1 MLYPDNVYWVYR
13 KDDMPVIKEIIQKI
27 KFCAQ
32 KDLIMKMQVS
42 WLVEQ
47 LENIYQNYMER
58 EED

>member
-1 MLYPDNVYWVYR
+1 
-13 KDDMPVIKEIIQKI
+13 MPVIKEIIQKI